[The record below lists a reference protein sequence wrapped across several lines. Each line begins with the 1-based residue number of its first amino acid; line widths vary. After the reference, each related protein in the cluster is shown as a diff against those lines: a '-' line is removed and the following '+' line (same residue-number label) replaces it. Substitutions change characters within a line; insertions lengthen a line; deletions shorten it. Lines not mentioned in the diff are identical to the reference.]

1 MSRST
6 IKAKVAGQKHGPITR
21 LVSPNDLGQILK
33 PFVFLDLFE
42 TELSI
47 NNGGGFPWH
56 PHSGIATISIVV
68 EGESWVE
75 ETDQVRHPL
84 FPGDIE
90 WVMAGNG
97 VWHTGGSAG
106 KGKLQGVQL
115 WLALPPEL
123 ENSPA
128 SAAYIEASNIN
139 NVGPARVIVGPYQGI
154 SSPVPAPAH
163 MTVLDV
169 SLAAGESW
177 TYIPSEEQSITW
189 LAPVAGKALVN
200 AEATVNKGEVLILE
214 QHTNSVVIQAQTDM
228 RFVIASAKPHPH
240 ELVMGPYSV
249 HTNRQALQQGH
260 QHIAN
265 LAEDLRSKGLI

>member
-1 MSRST
+1 MSSST
-6 IKAKVAGQKHGPITR
+6 IKAKFTGQKHGPITR
-21 LVSPNDLGQILK
+21 LVSPSDLGQILK

-42 TELSI
+42 TELSMAM
-47 NNGGGFPWH
+47 GGGFPWH

-106 KGKLQGVQL
+106 KSKLQGVQL

-123 ENSPA
+123 ENTQA
-128 SAAYIEASNIN
+128 SAAYIKANDIN
-139 NVGPARVIVGPYQGI
+139 HVGPARVIVGPYNGVT
-154 SSPVPAPAH
+154 SPVPAPAH

-177 TYIPSEEQSITW
+177 TYQPSEEQSTTW
-189 LAPVAGKALVN
+189 LAPIAGKALVN
-200 AEATVNKGEVLILE
+200 AEATINKGEVLILE
-214 QHTNSVVIQAQTDM
+214 EGTANVVIQAQSSM

-240 ELVMGPYSV
+240 ELIMGPYSV

-265 LAEDLRSKGLI
+265 LAEDLRRKGLI